1 MTPTH
6 AVKGNRRYRY
16 YVTRP
21 DQLGSDPAWRVPAHD
36 LEAIVGDRLAGL
48 LLNRAQLHDLVTRQ
62 EGDAAAVQAAIKRGD
77 LAAATLH
84 SGAAGHRIQLVHALV
99 ANVSLHE
106 DRIDIA
112 VPVAALR
119 LAVGAPFS
127 QAAETADPIQLT
139 CCAVRIRRG
148 HEIRLVIP
156 GPSTQRPALARDDKL
171 IALLAEAHAAREL
184 VLASSDRSLNR
195 IASDAGRCRTRLA
208 NLFALGH
215 LAPSIVSAI
224 MEGRQPAGLTR
235 RQLLG
240 VDLPIDWAAQRT
252 LLGFA

>member
-1 MTPTH
+1 
-6 AVKGNRRYRY
+6 
-16 YVTRP
+16 
-21 DQLGSDPAWRVPAHD
+21 VPAHD
-36 LEAIVGDRLAGL
+36 LEAIVIDRLAVL
-48 LLNRAQLHDLVTRQ
+48 LLDRPRIHDLLANY
-62 EGDAAAVQAAIKRGD
+62 GSDAAAVQAAIKAAD
-77 LAAATLH
+77 LAAATLR
-84 SGAAGHRIQLVHALV
+84 SGLPGNRIQLVQSLV
-99 ANVSLHE
+99 GTVSLHE
-106 DRIDIA
+106 NRIDIE

-119 LAVGAPFS
+119 LAVGAPFA
-127 QAAETADPIQLT
+127 QAAEDVDPFQLT

-156 GPSTQRPALARDDKL
+156 GPSIQRLVPARDDKL

-184 VLASSDRSLNR
+184 VLASPDRSLNR
-195 IASDAGRCRTRLA
+195 IAADAGRCRTRLA

-224 MEGRQPAGLTR
+224 MEGRQPAGLTH

-240 VDLPIDWAAQRT
+240 VDLPIEWAAQRT